1 MQLLSKPL
9 VLRAGPIILAACA
22 GAAAMYAWQ
31 ALPSKAGHKAT
42 AVGSMSTFIQELHK
56 SPHGDK
62 LPVQVIEGHN

>member
-31 ALPSKAGHKAT
+31 ALANKSEHKVA
-42 AVGSMSTFIQELHK
+42 AGSMSTFIGELHK
-56 SPHGDK
+56 SPHTDK
-62 LPVQVIEGHN
+62 LPVEVIEGYN